1 LRSSPAR
8 FWLRILVGAA
18 LSIAGGC
25 STAKVAHPVVADLSA
40 DDQDTQINFWHTLAA
55 KPVTCNDDAFHALL
69 LDLDDTDPN
78 PDYAARVAA
87 LKSRS
92 LLLPSF
98 DSPANDAVRR
108 GVVAVVLCQ
117 AAGIK
122 GGVVMHLTGPSER
135 YCLRELRFMNL
146 MPESSPNQT
155 FSGTEF
161 VGVIGRFEDFRRGN
175 PANYPASE
183 MPPPASPPAN
193 SKTVKAQQP

>member
-1 LRSSPAR
+1 LRSKSAP
-8 FWLRILVGAA
+8 FWLKILAGAA

-25 STAKVAHPVVADLSA
+25 STAKVAQPVVAGLSA
-40 DDQDTQINFWHTLAA
+40 DDQDTQIEFWHTLAA

-78 PDYAARVAA
+78 ANYAARVTA
-87 LKSRS
+87 LKSRG

-98 DSPANDAVRR
+98 NSPADDAVRR

-146 MPESSPNQT
+146 MPESSENQT

-161 VGVIGRFEDFRRGN
+161 VGVIGRFEDYRRGN
-175 PANYPASE
+175 PADMPASE
-183 MPPPASPPAN
+183 MPPPAAPPVN
-193 SKTVKAQQP
+193 SQAIKAQQP